1 MARNEE
7 ASGKKNI
14 EAQTWDDLHV
24 YTITC
29 LEEGS
34 GMFAV
39 MVGNQITEQTIDQWV
54 SIARY
59 TLSNKHRILIRQLQ
73 LHFINVKRIFYG
85 RNPMRDHVETEVN
98 CVLPHKLTLL
108 ATGAKDSIAIH
119 PKSGKVGV

>member
-1 MARNEE
+1 MIRDFFTKYVITCNIIILVITDTDAFTVARNEE

-39 MVGNQITEQTIDQWV
+39 MVGNQITEQTIDQ
-54 SIARY
+54 
-59 TLSNKHRILIRQLQ
+59 
-73 LHFINVKRIFYG
+73 
-85 RNPMRDHVETEVN
+85 
-98 CVLPHKLTLL
+98 
-108 ATGAKDSIAIH
+108 
-119 PKSGKVGV
+119 

>member
-39 MVGNQITEQTIDQWV
+39 MVGNQITEQTRDQ
-54 SIARY
+54 
-59 TLSNKHRILIRQLQ
+59 
-73 LHFINVKRIFYG
+73 
-85 RNPMRDHVETEVN
+85 
-98 CVLPHKLTLL
+98 
-108 ATGAKDSIAIH
+108 
-119 PKSGKVGV
+119 